1 MGLFSKPKC
10 PYCGGELKETNYA
23 FPMPQYRCNNC
34 IRNNET
40 IRHNK
45 ELERRIKALEE
56 KEII

>member
-1 MGLFSKPKC
+1 MEK
-10 PYCGGELKETNYA
+10 LKIACTNYA

-34 IRNNET
+34 IRNNEI